1 MEKKKNVKVIV
12 LIVAIAVVLIGTSAG
27 VMFAFGVF
35 SSDKAKAFD
44 LLKQA
49 PEKMMYTSSGEYI
62 GSTEMTKGM
71 LEHGMNLDVKYS
83 NLKMSG
89 LPETSNGIMSMIDKM
104 EIGLGLQFDMENQK
118 GRFNFG
124 AGTNGS
130 NINLQAYASLP
141 DKKLAVAVPEL
152 LKDKVFTLT
161 ADKDSGQEQIQ
172 KVQDALKQVS
182 ELKDSFSEHLQE
194 QGEEVYDGTVCEKVD
209 NGYRLTIPKNVTND
223 VINSLRNYVEEQKA
237 GVEAI
242 ESALGAEKGSIASAL
257 KQVVPELTKSTA
269 DFTFD
274 VYGERGKLTGLKADI
289 KGDSGTEIAF
299 DVTFA
304 ENKNQSSMSAAMV
317 VKENGKNLGKL
328 EMKRNSTEDERCED
342 SISYKVTDTDG
353 EALMDCQSTITLDK
367 STKAV
372 TIKGSSKSTDTEA
385 EVSAKGSIKNLDK
398 GKCVT
403 YQLDEM
409 KTKTNSPAGSQEL
422 TCSVELTQGVL
433 DGEITAPKGK
443 EIPINQQ
450 LIQTFSQKYSQEL
463 MLSAMDML
471 SNWGINLNE
480 LMNSGA
486 GNGDS
491 ALGNFG
497 AQEPPDIGTGEDYDT
512 GAGEDADSDTGD
524 GIGGGEDYGEASDD
538 VLDSVS

>member
-12 LIVAIAVVLIGTSAG
+12 LIIAIAVVLISTSAG

-83 NLKMSG
+83 NLQIGG
-89 LPETSNGIMSMIDKM
+89 LPETRNGIMSVIDKM
-104 EIGLGLQFDMENQK
+104 EIDLGLQFDMENQK

-141 DKKLAVAVPEL
+141 DKKLAVAIPEL

-161 ADKDSGQEQIQ
+161 ADKDSGQGQIQ

-182 ELKDSFSEHLQE
+182 ELKESFSEHLEE
-194 QGEEVYDGTVCEKVD
+194 QGEEVYSGTVCEKVD

-223 VINSLRNYVEEQKA
+223 VINSLFNYVEEQKV
-237 GVEAI
+237 GVEAL
-242 ESALGAEKGSIASAL
+242 ESALGVEKGSVASTL
-257 KQVVPELTKSTA
+257 KQLLPELTKSTA

-274 VYGERGKLTGLKADI
+274 VYGERGKLTGLKVDI
-289 KGDSGTEIAF
+289 KGNPGTEIAF
-299 DVTFA
+299 DMTFA
-304 ENKNQSSMSAAMV
+304 ENKNQSSMSVAMV
-317 VKENGKNLGKL
+317 AKNNGQNLGKL
-328 EMKRNSTEDERCED
+328 EMKRNSTEDDRCED

-353 EALMDCQSTITLDK
+353 EVLMDCQSTITLDK

-372 TIKGSSKSTDTEA
+372 TVKGSSKSLDVETEL
-385 EVSAKGSIKNLDK
+385 SAKGSIKNLDK

-409 KTKTNSPAGSQEL
+409 KTKTNSLAGSQEF
-422 TCSVELTQGVL
+422 TCSAELTQGVL
-433 DGEITAPKGK
+433 DGEITAPKGE

-450 LIQTFSQKYSQEL
+450 LLQTFSEKYSQEL
-463 MLSAMDML
+463 MLSALDIM
-471 SNWGINLNE
+471 SKWGINLND
-480 LMNSGA
+480 LMNSYTW
-486 GNGDS
+486 NGDS
-491 ALGNFG
+491 ALGNSG
-497 AQEPPDIGTGEDYDT
+497 AQETPDIGMGEDVDMGT
-512 GAGEDADSDTGD
+512 GEDADSETGD
-524 GIGGGEDYGEASDD
+524 GIGGEEDYGEASDD

>member
-35 SSDKAKAFD
+35 SSDKTKAFD

-62 GSTEMTKGM
+62 GSTEMTKRM

-83 NLKMSG
+83 NLQMSG
-89 LPETSNGIMSMIDKM
+89 LPETSNGIMSVIAKM
-104 EIGLGLQFDMENQK
+104 EIDLGVQFDMENQK

-124 AGTNGS
+124 AGANGS

-141 DKKLAVAVPEL
+141 EKKLAVAVPEL

-161 ADKDSGQEQIQ
+161 ADKNSGQGQIQ

-182 ELKDSFSEHLQE
+182 ELKESFDEYLEE
-194 QGEEVYDGTVCEKVD
+194 QGEEVYNGTVCEKVD

-223 VINSLRNYVEEQKA
+223 VINSLLTYVEEQKA
-237 GVEAI
+237 GVEAL
-242 ESALGAEKGSIASAL
+242 ENALGVEKGSIASAL
-257 KQVVPELTKSTA
+257 KQIVPELTKSTA
-269 DFTFD
+269 DFMFD
-274 VYGERGKLTGLKADI
+274 VYGERGKITGLKADI
-289 KGDSGTEIAF
+289 KGASGTEIAF
-299 DVTFA
+299 DMTFA
-304 ENKNQSSMSAAMV
+304 ENKNQSSMSVAMV
-317 VKENGKNLGKL
+317 VKNNGQNLGKL

-342 SISYKVTDTDG
+342 SISYKVSDMDG

-372 TIKGSSKSTDTEA
+372 TIKGSSKSLDAEA

-409 KTKTNSPAGSQEL
+409 KTKANSPDGSQEF
-422 TCSVELTQGVL
+422 TCSAELTQGVL
-433 DGEITAPKGK
+433 DSEITAPKGE
-443 EIPINQQ
+443 EIPINQE
-450 LIQTFSQKYSQEL
+450 LIQTFSTKYGQQV
-463 MLSAMDML
+463 MLSFLDIM
-471 SNWGINLNE
+471 SKWGINLNE
-480 LMNSGA
+480 LMNSYTL
-486 GNGDS
+486 NGDS

-497 AQEPPDIGTGEDYDT
+497 AQESPDIGTGEDYDMGT
-512 GAGEDADSDTGD
+512 GEDADSETGD
-524 GIGGGEDYGEASDD
+524 GIGGEEDYGEASDD

>member
-83 NLKMSG
+83 NLQISG
-89 LPETSNGIMSMIDKM
+89 LPETNNGIMSAIAKM
-104 EIGLGLQFDMENQK
+104 EIDLGLQFDMENQK

-124 AGTNGS
+124 AGANGS

-161 ADKDSGQEQIQ
+161 ADKDSGQGQIQ

-182 ELKDSFSEHLQE
+182 ELKDSFSEHLEE

-223 VINSLRNYVEEQKA
+223 VINSLLNYVEEQKA
-237 GVEAI
+237 GVEAL
-242 ESALGAEKGSIASAL
+242 ESALGVEKGSIASAL

-299 DVTFA
+299 DMTFA
-304 ENKNQSSMSAAMV
+304 ENKNQSSMSVAMV
-317 VKENGKNLGKL
+317 VKDSGQNLGKL
-328 EMKRNSTEDERCED
+328 EMKRNSTEDDRCED
-342 SISYKVTDTDG
+342 SISYKVTDSDG
-353 EALMDCQSTITLDK
+353 EVLMDCQSTIALDK

-372 TIKGSSKSTDTEA
+372 TLKGNTKSLETEA
-385 EVSAKGSIKNLDK
+385 EVSAKGSIKNLEK

-409 KTKTNSPAGSQEL
+409 KTKTNSLAGSQEF
-422 TCSVELTQGVL
+422 TCSAELTQGVL
-433 DGEITAPKGK
+433 DGEITAPKGE

-450 LIQTFSQKYSQEL
+450 LLQTFSEKYSQEL
-463 MLSAMDML
+463 MLSALDIM
-471 SNWGINLNE
+471 SKWGINLNE
-480 LMNSGA
+480 LMNPGA

-491 ALGNFG
+491 ALGDFG
-497 AQEPPDIGTGEDYDT
+497 AQETPDMGTR
-512 GAGEDADSDTGD
+512 EDADSETGD
-524 GIGGGEDYGEASDD
+524 GIGGEEDYGEASDD

>member
-12 LIVAIAVVLIGTSAG
+12 LIIAIAVVLISTSAG

-83 NLKMSG
+83 NLQIGG
-89 LPETSNGIMSMIDKM
+89 LPETRNGIMSVIDKM
-104 EIGLGLQFDMENQK
+104 EIDLGLQFDMENQK

-141 DKKLAVAVPEL
+141 DKKLAVAIPEL

-161 ADKDSGQEQIQ
+161 ADKDSGQGQIQ

-182 ELKDSFSEHLQE
+182 ELKESFSEHLEE
-194 QGEEVYDGTVCEKVD
+194 QGEEVYSGTVCEKVD

-223 VINSLRNYVEEQKA
+223 VINSLFNYVEEQKV
-237 GVEAI
+237 GVEAL
-242 ESALGAEKGSIASAL
+242 ESALGVEKGSVASAL
-257 KQVVPELTKSTA
+257 KQLLPELTKSTA

-274 VYGERGKLTGLKADI
+274 VYGERGKLTGLKVDI
-289 KGDSGTEIAF
+289 KGNPGTEIAF
-299 DVTFA
+299 DMTFA
-304 ENKNQSSMSAAMV
+304 ENKNQSSMSVAMV
-317 VKENGKNLGKL
+317 AKNNGQNLGKL
-328 EMKRNSTEDERCED
+328 EMKRNSTEDDRCED

-353 EALMDCQSTITLDK
+353 EVLMDCQSTITLDK

-372 TIKGSSKSTDTEA
+372 TVKGSSKSLDVETEL
-385 EVSAKGSIKNLDK
+385 SAKGSIKNLDK

-409 KTKTNSPAGSQEL
+409 KTKTNSLAGSQEF
-422 TCSVELTQGVL
+422 TCSAELTQGVL
-433 DGEITAPKGK
+433 DGEITAPKGE

-450 LIQTFSQKYSQEL
+450 LLQTFSEKYSQEL
-463 MLSAMDML
+463 MLSALDIM
-471 SNWGINLNE
+471 SKWGINLND
-480 LMNSGA
+480 LMNSYTW
-486 GNGDS
+486 NGDS
-491 ALGNFG
+491 ALGNSG
-497 AQEPPDIGTGEDYDT
+497 AQETPDIGMGEDVDMGT
-512 GAGEDADSDTGD
+512 GEDADSETGD
-524 GIGGGEDYGEASDD
+524 GIGGEEDYGEASDD